1 MLAPILNNVKKLVD
15 RLTATR
21 AGYLDKLN
29 ITGNVAD
36 GNDWTAARAAKIDT
50 IDSRMPS
57 SGTIPNTTEVPS
69 ATDYTAARAAK
80 LDNII
85 PMPQIKRESGVVTS
99 PSIQMYSGI
108 TQHQYAYFRVPYSY
122 IGSFTD
128 YSLLINSDGD
138 FGFRMTSGTPTS
150 TLSDLINLS
159 GSGWLL
165 GVCMWNASSTGSNY
179 DATNTKLSCSLDG
192 TQIFNTGVVTLGFQ
206 RAFVPI
212 GFVGGVYDGTNIGN
226 VPFPNCVTPIR
237 FESSLN
243 VKHRSDRTYVRT
255 SIVYLLD

>member
-50 IDSRMPS
+50 IDSRMPA

-85 PMPQIKRESGVVTS
+85 PIPQIKRETGVVTS
-99 PSIQMYSGI
+99 LAISMYSGI
-108 TQHQYAYFRVPYSY
+108 TDTQYAYFRAPYSC
-122 IGSFTD
+122 IGSFTNFG
-128 YSLLINSDGD
+128 LLINNDGD
-138 FGFRMTSGTPTS
+138 FGFRMTTGIPTS
-150 TLSDLINLS
+150 TLADVINIS

-165 GVCMWNASSTGSNY
+165 GICMWNACPTGSSY
-179 DATNTKLSCSLDG
+179 DATNTRLNCTLDG

-206 RAFVPI
+206 KAFVPV
-212 GFVGGVYDGTNIGN
+212 GFAGGVYDGTNVG
-226 VPFPNCVTPIR
+226 VAPFPNCVTPIR

-243 VKHRSDRTYVRT
+243 VKHRSDSTYVRT
-255 SIVYLLD
+255 SVVYLLD